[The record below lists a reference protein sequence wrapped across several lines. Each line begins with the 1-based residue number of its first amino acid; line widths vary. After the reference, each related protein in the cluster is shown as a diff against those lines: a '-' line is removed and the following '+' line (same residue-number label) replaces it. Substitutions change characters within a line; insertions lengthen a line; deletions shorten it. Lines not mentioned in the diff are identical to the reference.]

1 MNWKSEAIDRLNK
14 YPAMTMALKNI
25 PIEINR
31 LKLEAESIPSGSPD
45 HIPSR
50 SPAGP
55 RDERLINNMIHRKE
69 LTDAYENAK
78 LWVDTTHNALKVL
91 SPQEETILRR
101 MYLESGS
108 GVVANLCLELGLE
121 QSSIYRHRDQALYR
135 FIMALYGVS

>member
-1 MNWKSEAIDRLNK
+1 MNWKSEAIERLHK

-25 PIEINR
+25 PIEIDR
-31 LKLEAESIPSGSPD
+31 LKLEAESIHSASPD
-45 HIPSR
+45 HIPSK
-50 SPAGP
+50 SIAGP
-55 RDERLINNMIHRKE
+55 RDEHLLNNMVQRKE

-91 SPQEETILRR
+91 SQQEETILRR

-108 GVVANLCLELGLE
+108 GVVTNLCLELGME

-135 FIMALYGVS
+135 FTMALYGAN

>member
-1 MNWKSEAIDRLNK
+1 MNWKSEAIERLNK
-14 YPAMTMALKNI
+14 YPAMEMALKNL

-31 LKLEAESIPSGSPD
+31 LKLEAESISSCSPD
-45 HIPSR
+45 RIPSR

-55 RDERLINNMIHRKE
+55 RDERLLTNMVRRKE

-91 SPQEETILRR
+91 PDQDETILRR
-101 MYLESGS
+101 MYLEPGK
-108 GVVANLCLELGLE
+108 GAVTELCQEMGME

-135 FIMALYGVS
+135 FTMALYGVS